1 MPSRAEV
8 VTAGFAGGIGLHRRV
23 IRSTTAG
30 LRGLLLPSSTPG
42 EVTTILQRIN
52 AGEDDACVMLV
63 SLLYD
68 ELRALAARQMRQE
81 RWDHTLE
88 PTALVNEAFIRLLGD
103 QNLRIE
109 DRAHFF
115 GAAAEVMRRILV
127 DHARKKLAEK
137 RGGGRRAVALDE
149 GIAWREVNS
158 EDMLAIDEA
167 LTRLA
172 EIDPEKSRIVELRY
186 FAGLSVE
193 ETAALLGV
201 SARTVKRKWRFAKA
215 WLYREIGGA

>member
-1 MPSRAEV
+1 M
-8 VTAGFAGGIGLHRRV
+8 
-23 IRSTTAG
+23 
-30 LRGLLLPSSTPG
+30 PSSTPG
-42 EVTTILQRIN
+42 EVTAILQRVN
-52 AGEDDACVMLV
+52 AGHDDACVKLV

-149 GIAWREVNS
+149 GVVWREENS

-172 EIDPEKSRIVELRY
+172 GVDPEKARIVELRY
-186 FAGLSVE
+186 FGGLSVE
-193 ETAALLGV
+193 ETAAVLNV